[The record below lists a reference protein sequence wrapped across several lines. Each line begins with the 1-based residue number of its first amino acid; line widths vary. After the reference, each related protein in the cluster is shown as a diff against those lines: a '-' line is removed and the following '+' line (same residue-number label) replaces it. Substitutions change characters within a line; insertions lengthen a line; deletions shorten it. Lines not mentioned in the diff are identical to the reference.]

1 MTIPNATQSWAF
13 NKTVNGSQ
21 FIGDVNLNQTGLI
34 FDGGFVKS
42 AGNYTN
48 QTSNIAITAWIKPDY
63 SSGSSMFT
71 IVSKENSFELTLDN
85 ISENVATFSIFDG
98 IKWHSVSTVSE
109 IGQGWSHVAATF
121 NGTDISIYTNGTI
134 SSTEKTIQTVSVSS
148 EGTIE
153 NTIPQVSSTDTDVVI
168 GATLD
173 ARAVDKAQKVFSG
186 GIDQLEIYD
195 RYLTAE
201 QIHEIYTRTLPI
213 ILAKY
218 VNNTTIQTVEIPP
231 ISLLNQ
237 TSVNGTLNTNSTEYV
252 IVPTVNQTSQMT
264 ISTWVT
270 PQYNGAAAELTILSK
285 EGSFVLSLNNVIS
298 PEHAAKFAVFD
309 GIRWTAAQGTN
320 KIHDKSH
327 VVAVINGTEISLYVN
342 GVLQERQTLPKS
354 FIISEDDLVVS
365 EVADSESDIVIGAYI
380 STVRSEPKL
389 SNKFSGVISDVVVYS
404 KALEQDEIK
413 QLYHSISNTEL
424 SLFESLEVSD
434 SVYSKLI
441 FQNDT
446 IDVLIVEPILNQTK
460 SSYLINEDVEFQL
473 QYYDDYEVLLKQLK
487 EMKDNLSVLTKNT
500 EQNLTQI
507 ETQIVNGDIDANI
520 NQKESSRNSINIKP
534 INYVISTFI
543 PMAHADNPLSSSS
556 FNVLNEIAKTKEKIQ
571 ELREKINLINQNGTT
586 DERLLYE
593 IKDQIET
600 ISENLRSVSGNMTGV
615 SLSAKSKQINN
626 LAETFESMVTENVT
640 EVQYDKWQEQNNVI
654 TAEIY
659 DPQGKLIDTISQYE
673 KVREGKFN
681 IKLSPEKIVTP
692 GMYHIKTTL
701 QIDGKQY
708 VMEDEFAWGLVSLN
722 TKKSIY
728 KPGEIADFVIV
739 VLDNGGH
746 PVCNSNLVM
755 TVTDPQLQKSV
766 LSSNDGITT
775 NQECGLYDSIYH
787 TNTEGNY
794 TIDITA
800 QTPNGA
806 TSFSTYFTV
815 KQDFD
820 YDIIRTAQSKID
832 PITNPNSFNVTI
844 NIESFIGSEPITIR
858 EFVPIHF
865 NVTTNG
871 AVENINGTQIITWEK
886 SLIENKTS
894 VSYKYSI
901 PLIFPKLY
909 TLGKVEIAQN
919 NSTFTE
925 ARNWYVAADP
935 LTIVEFEENL
945 GFTDINEIAPY
956 ANSIILNE
964 NLGMEDNNFGPGTG
978 TIILLTENL
987 GITGSKLLV
996 VNSPISLTENLGMT
1010 DTVTT

>member
-1 MTIPNATQSWAF
+1 MNLIKKPAVEYTSRLSIMEQMTVSNNDGSDNQIYLLKHNNNQAILERVFNQRKFNFDKISDVASPFVTASAYHNTIGYLSDSLSDSADDNFEQILSRIQTFLTSKSDVDLIELQPVIYSILTKFVFDDVENNIQYVGDSFEQQSSSLLFIFAVVAFYIMVRSENPKIRIQNYNRILSLVFISILLSSGIASPISISKSYWIKEAYADHSDQTPHIQLDNELTSDPQSTNLQTIESTVPANVTQAVPANVTQAVPANVTQAVPANVTQAVPANVTQAVPANVTQARTSQRYPSCTSQRYPSSYQPTLPKLYQPTLPKLYQPTLPKLYQPTLPKLYQPTLPKLYQPTLPKLYQPTLPKLVPANATITIPNATQSWAF

-434 SVYSKLI
+434 SVYSKL
-441 FQNDT
+441 
-446 IDVLIVEPILNQTK
+446 
-460 SSYLINEDVEFQL
+460 
-473 QYYDDYEVLLKQLK
+473 
-487 EMKDNLSVLTKNT
+487 
-500 EQNLTQI
+500 
-507 ETQIVNGDIDANI
+507 DI
-520 NQKESSRNSINIKP
+520 
-534 INYVISTFI
+534 
-543 PMAHADNPLSSSS
+543 
-556 FNVLNEIAKTKEKIQ
+556 
-571 ELREKINLINQNGTT
+571 
-586 DERLLYE
+586 
-593 IKDQIET
+593 
-600 ISENLRSVSGNMTGV
+600 
-615 SLSAKSKQINN
+615 SK
-626 LAETFESMVTENVT
+626 
-640 EVQYDKWQEQNNVI
+640 
-654 TAEIY
+654 
-659 DPQGKLIDTISQYE
+659 
-673 KVREGKFN
+673 
-681 IKLSPEKIVTP
+681 
-692 GMYHIKTTL
+692 
-701 QIDGKQY
+701 
-708 VMEDEFAWGLVSLN
+708 
-722 TKKSIY
+722 
-728 KPGEIADFVIV
+728 
-739 VLDNGGH
+739 
-746 PVCNSNLVM
+746 
-755 TVTDPQLQKSV
+755 
-766 LSSNDGITT
+766 
-775 NQECGLYDSIYH
+775 
-787 TNTEGNY
+787 
-794 TIDITA
+794 
-800 QTPNGA
+800 
-806 TSFSTYFTV
+806 
-815 KQDFD
+815 
-820 YDIIRTAQSKID
+820 
-832 PITNPNSFNVTI
+832 
-844 NIESFIGSEPITIR
+844 
-858 EFVPIHF
+858 
-865 NVTTNG
+865 
-871 AVENINGTQIITWEK
+871 
-886 SLIENKTS
+886 
-894 VSYKYSI
+894 
-901 PLIFPKLY
+901 
-909 TLGKVEIAQN
+909 
-919 NSTFTE
+919 
-925 ARNWYVAADP
+925 
-935 LTIVEFEENL
+935 
-945 GFTDINEIAPY
+945 
-956 ANSIILNE
+956 
-964 NLGMEDNNFGPGTG
+964 
-978 TIILLTENL
+978 
-987 GITGSKLLV
+987 
-996 VNSPISLTENLGMT
+996 
-1010 DTVTT
+1010 

>member
-1 MTIPNATQSWAF
+1 MKYLIQYIP
-13 NKTVNGSQ
+13 
-21 FIGDVNLNQTGLI
+21 
-34 FDGGFVKS
+34 
-42 AGNYTN
+42 
-48 QTSNIAITAWIKPDY
+48 
-63 SSGSSMFT
+63 SS
-71 IVSKENSFELTLDN
+71 
-85 ISENVATFSIFDG
+85 
-98 IKWHSVSTVSE
+98 
-109 IGQGWSHVAATF
+109 
-121 NGTDISIYTNGTI
+121 
-134 SSTEKTIQTVSVSS
+134 
-148 EGTIE
+148 
-153 NTIPQVSSTDTDVVI
+153 
-168 GATLD
+168 
-173 ARAVDKAQKVFSG
+173 
-186 GIDQLEIYD
+186 
-195 RYLTAE
+195 
-201 QIHEIYTRTLPI
+201 
-213 ILAKY
+213 
-218 VNNTTIQTVEIPP
+218 
-231 ISLLNQ
+231 
-237 TSVNGTLNTNSTEYV
+237 
-252 IVPTVNQTSQMT
+252 
-264 ISTWVT
+264 
-270 PQYNGAAAELTILSK
+270 
-285 EGSFVLSLNNVIS
+285 
-298 PEHAAKFAVFD
+298 
-309 GIRWTAAQGTN
+309 
-320 KIHDKSH
+320 
-327 VVAVINGTEISLYVN
+327 
-342 GVLQERQTLPKS
+342 
-354 FIISEDDLVVS
+354 
-365 EVADSESDIVIGAYI
+365 
-380 STVRSEPKL
+380 
-389 SNKFSGVISDVVVYS
+389 
-404 KALEQDEIK
+404 
-413 QLYHSISNTEL
+413 
-424 SLFESLEVSD
+424 
-434 SVYSKLI
+434 I

-1010 DTVTT
+1010 DTVTTSASVTQSLTENLGMTDTATASASVTQSLTENLGMTDTVTTSASRTQALTENLGMTDTATASASVTQSLTENLGMTDTVTTSASRTQALTENLGMTDTATASASVTQSLTENLGMTDTVTTSASVTQSLTENLGMTDTATASASVTQSLTENLGMTDTATASASVTQSLTENLGITDQITASASVTQSLTENLGMTDTATASASVTQSLTENLGMTDTVTTSASVTQSLTENLGMTDTATASASVTQSLTENLGMTDTATASASVTQSLTENLGITDQITASASVTQSLTENLGMTDTVTTSSFKNTSFDREPRHDRHCNCISFCHPVTDREPRHDRHRYHISFCHPVTDREPRHDRHCNCISFCHPVTHREPRHD